1 MVILF
6 SKAKQCSYFQ
16 KLHYFPGF
24 EALPLTHMALPPQ
37 DEKSMAIISVK
48 YEGGR
53 ALLMITSLYI
63 GALEC
68 QLRFFIKVFLIS
80 V

>member
-1 MVILF
+1 
-6 SKAKQCSYFQ
+6 
-16 KLHYFPGF
+16 
-24 EALPLTHMALPPQ
+24 
-37 DEKSMAIISVK
+37 MAIISVK

-68 QLRFFIKVFLIS
+68 QLIIKVFYS
-80 V
+80 K